1 GDRGGGSTSARRA
14 EAGAPTAETQPP
26 AIAPLPHAIT
36 ALLGREQEVREVV
49 EQIAAA
55 RLVTL
60 TGAGGVGKT
69 RLAVAAAREAAG
81 DFTEGA
87 VFVTFASLSD
97 PALLPSFVAATLGL
111 RGEGTTEAEILCQT
125 LVGWFSVHPVL
136 LVLDNCEHLVE
147 AAATL
152 CQTLLERCPR
162 LHILATSRQR
172 LGLTGEVVWRVPS
185 LPAPDPE

>member
-1 GDRGGGSTSARRA
+1 
-14 EAGAPTAETQPP
+14 
-26 AIAPLPHAIT
+26 
-36 ALLGREQEVREVV
+36 
-49 EQIAAA
+49 
-55 RLVTL
+55 
-60 TGAGGVGKT
+60 
-69 RLAVAAAREAAG
+69 
-81 DFTEGA
+81 
-87 VFVTFASLSD
+87 FASLSD
-97 PALLPSFVAATLGL
+97 AALLPSFVAATLGL
-111 RGEGTTEAEILCQT
+111 RGEGTTETEILCQT

-185 LPAPDPE
+185 LPSPDPARPPPDAARSAAFGMQYPAPQLFTQRPQPV